1 MLKWLPASNIVF
13 LVNTEWYMQ
22 WMGMKTL
29 NNQDFF
35 LWLMKST
42 ILRQLRES
50 QNNFR
55 LEEASGDI
63 QFNLLFKAR
72 PASMLDW
79 VGQDIA

>member
-22 WMGMKTL
+22 WMGMTKL
-29 NNQDFF
+29 NNQAFF

-50 QNNFR
+50 QNNIR
-55 LEEASGDI
+55 LEEASGDN

-79 VGQDIA
+79 VSQDIG